1 LPSVHS
7 IRAAGDEQDSAAKA
21 QGSGMAGVVTIEQVE
36 GTDVIVIKGR
46 KKDIESAVKA
56 IVGKEHAGEKAESKA
71 EKSKEK
77 KAEKSGEKN
86 DEAKPWTLPN
96 GMTMWTCESS
106 CGPAIDDEAKRGI
119 AEKKYK
125 LLRTFDDLEHEKINQ
140 AIAAGKF
147 RLLNV
152 EVMQTNI
159 CRDAES
165 GKKFMVQRMGA
176 GTERDIAVPK
186 TDFGEIPPSVKET
199 SWKEHLQAIRDGKRE
214 LLDSHSTNDYK
225 YEMTTD
231 DGSKL
236 MFGYG
241 GDEPLREMPKD

>member
-1 LPSVHS
+1 VYRIERSGGRDFTMNFTMPLENVTSWDDY
-7 IRAAGDEQDSAAKA
+7 RQKKEEQ
-21 QGSGMAGVVTIEQVE
+21 
-36 GTDVIVIKGR
+36 
-46 KKDIESAVKA
+46 
-56 IVGKEHAGEKAESKA
+56 
-71 EKSKEK
+71 
-77 KAEKSGEKN
+77 
-86 DEAKPWTLPN
+86 
-96 GMTMWTCESS
+96 
-106 CGPAIDDEAKRGI
+106 KR
-119 AEKKYK
+119 E
-125 LLRTFDDLEHEKINQ
+125 RHEKINQ